1 MIDTFETFKEEDK
14 CTSLPFIVIG
24 MAFTYVLILY
34 FNPVLFI
41 PYP

>member
-34 FNPVLFI
+34 QSIIIIIFF
-41 PYP
+41 